1 MSRLRFTDRA
11 LCAARHPTPTLQVDQ
26 FPNPFKIQHHVDCSA
41 APTLELPL
49 HTTVSGALT
58 IASGPTWTDLA
69 AALQVAMGFK
79 AVGPGVCTGTA
90 TLTQT
95 ALMHGEAAG
104 SPTLDPP
111 SVSILTWANR
121 AFQTCNYECKYVSVS
136 TIGNVSGFASNQCTS
151 RTGSLTSM
159 TFELALSGYV
169 RYDNMACSGRN
180 EVGSW
185 SSLTY
190 EACQAKCDE
199 DDTCVSFEFQ
209 KDGTCQASSSCD
221 FARSIENNNG
231 GYQLFVK
238 KGGPPPT
245 S

>member
-1 MSRLRFTDRA
+1 MLSA
-11 LCAARHPTPTLQVDQ
+11 PRHPTPTLQVDR
-26 FPNPFKIQHHVDCSA
+26 FPNPFKIQHHVDCSV

-111 SVSILTWANR
+111 SVSILRWANR
-121 AFQTCNYECKYVSVS
+121 AFQTCRYNCKYVSVS
-136 TIGNVSGFASNQCTS
+136 MDGSVSGFASNECTS
-151 RTGSLTSM
+151 RTGAATAM

-169 RYDNMACSGRN
+169 KYDQSACSGRN
-180 EVGSW
+180 EIGSFG
-185 SSLTY
+185 SGYTY
-190 EACQAKCDE
+190 EACQAICDA
-199 DDTCVSFEFQ
+199 DDTCVSFEYTVG
-209 KDGTCQASSSCD
+209 GTCLASTSCV
-221 FARSIENNNG
+221 FAYSVRSD
-231 GYQLFVK
+231 GYALFVK
-238 KGGPPPT
+238 KGK
-245 S
+245 